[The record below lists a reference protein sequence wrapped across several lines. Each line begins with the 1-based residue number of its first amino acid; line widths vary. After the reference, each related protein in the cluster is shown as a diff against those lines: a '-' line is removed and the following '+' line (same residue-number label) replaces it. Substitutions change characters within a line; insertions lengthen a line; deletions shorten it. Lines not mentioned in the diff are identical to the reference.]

1 MEAFRFKVHEE
12 ALQAFADNPEIYD
25 KVLELKELADGRTFY
40 YDEVEDAQRVH
51 DLLLEICRFV
61 LNDETFDPGE
71 VLRQI
76 EANQRAQMSEE
87 PKVPK
92 ESKRSKK
99 AKKTG
104 KPRTTGNAKNAK
116 GPKKSR
122 RSSK

>member
-71 VLRQI
+71 VLGEI
-76 EANQRAQMSEE
+76 EASQRAQMSEE
-87 PKVPK
+87 PK

-104 KPRTTGNAKNAK
+104 RPRVTGNAKNAK

-122 RSSK
+122 RLGK